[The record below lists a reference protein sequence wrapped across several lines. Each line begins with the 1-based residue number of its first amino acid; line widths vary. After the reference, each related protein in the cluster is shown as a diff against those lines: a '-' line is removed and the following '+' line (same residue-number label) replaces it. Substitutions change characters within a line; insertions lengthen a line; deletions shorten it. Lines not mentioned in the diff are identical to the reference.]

1 MTVEFR
7 CENCGKL
14 LSAEAAPGSLMK
26 CLYCE
31 KKVTIPAALASLP
44 RPHFPP
50 DAQPAPQTR
59 AEATEYPAD
68 KPRESDAVMSLMANI
83 MPWVISVF
91 FHMGLAVIMMF
102 LAMIVIYKRVPR
114 GVTVPDAAF
123 IVDSGRP
130 IINPGQRSPTPKMHK
145 PTLTR
150 RRYSKRESLISDT
163 GKTKKR
169 VTLIGA
175 GGGAAGG
182 GFAQLGLAT
191 GGGESSPR
199 SSFFDSGGNAH
210 HIVYVVD
217 RSGSML
223 HEFDTIRL
231 EMLRSISKLEPIQDF
246 HVIFF
251 AEQEVLES
259 PHRRLVPAKPQH
271 RIEAA
276 EFIEG
281 VEPRGS
287 TTVLPAL
294 SRAFAVLKRAD
305 KRRRGKLIYLL
316 TDGDF
321 AGMGGGSR
329 YKGLSGNE
337 AVVAWLKDNNQSGE
351 VHVNTYLYGWQPKS
365 AVDVMKKIAE
375 QHGGRYKYVSRD
387 E

>member
-1 MTVEFR
+1 MAVEFR

-14 LSAEAAPGSLMK
+14 LSVEAAPGSLMK
-26 CLYCE
+26 CPHCE

-44 RPHFPP
+44 RPHVPP
-50 DAQPAPQTR
+50 NAQPAPASADQ
-59 AEATEYPAD
+59 ATEEPAEE
-68 KPRESDAVMSLMANI
+68 PRESDAVMSLMANI

-102 LAMIVIYKRVPR
+102 VAMIVVHNRMPTDVI
-114 GVTVPDAAF
+114 VPDPVF
-123 IVDSGRP
+123 SEDPGGR
-130 IINPGQRSPTPKMHK
+130 INPGQRSPTPKMHK

-150 RRYSKRESLISDT
+150 RRSSKRESSISDT

-191 GGGESSPR
+191 GGGGSGPR
-199 SSFFDSGGNAH
+199 SSFFGSGGNAH

-223 HEFDTIRL
+223 HEFDTVRH
-231 EMLRSISKLEPIQDF
+231 EMLRSISKLKPIQDF
-246 HVIFF
+246 HVILF
-251 AEQEVLES
+251 AEQKVLES
-259 PHRRLVPAKPQH
+259 PPRRLVPATPQH
-271 RIEAA
+271 KAEAA
-276 EFIEG
+276 EFLAG
-281 VEPRGS
+281 VRPRGS